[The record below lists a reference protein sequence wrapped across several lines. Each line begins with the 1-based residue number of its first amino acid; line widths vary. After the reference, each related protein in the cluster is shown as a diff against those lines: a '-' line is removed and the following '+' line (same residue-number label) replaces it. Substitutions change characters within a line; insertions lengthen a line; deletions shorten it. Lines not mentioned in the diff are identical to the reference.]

1 MSVFEIGDK
10 VFSPSWGFSNECT
23 DMILTI
29 TEMSPE
35 STLIE
40 VQNEVYEKFFID
52 AKYLKHLQS
61 FNVGDE
67 VVVHKPKIDIHRPSW
82 VHQMDRYDG
91 QTMTVRHVFGDGKRM
106 RLENC
111 DGYAF
116 NPSWCESVEI
126 KMEFPM
132 EIGDFLG

>member
-1 MSVFEIGDK
+1 MPIFKVGDM
-10 VFSPSWGFSNECT
+10 VFSPSWEFSNECT

-29 TEMSPE
+29 IEMSPE

-40 VQNEVYEKFFID
+40 VQNEAYETFFID

-82 VHQMDRYDG
+82 LPHMDIYDG
-91 QTMTVRHVFGDGKRM
+91 RMMTVRHVFRDGKRI
-106 RLENC
+106 RFENC
-111 DGYAF
+111 ADLAF